1 MTRLRKIET
10 VTKDTNVALKA
21 GIAGRIEAGKLINEA
36 REIYKNDDTK
46 FGEWRKTKLSYPIDQ
61 RTANRYM
68 QLAKCFSENLP
79 EHIPLSGLYKLS
91 APENEHYRSGALEI
105 LGEDKVSLKDVEAAI
120 EQAKVNQ
127 ETITDLDDVLSKVNN
142 FSVKD
147 SRKVFM
153 KIVEHN
159 SVAKVQGWLDMASKP
174 QEKAA

>member
-1 MTRLRKIET
+1 MRSR
-10 VTKDTNVALKA
+10 A
-21 GIAGRIEAGKLINEA
+21 INDSFQYFPA
-36 REIYKNDDTK
+36 VQ
-46 FGEWRKTKLSYPIDQ
+46 G
-61 RTANRYM
+61 
-68 QLAKCFSENLP
+68 
-79 EHIPLSGLYKLS
+79 
-91 APENEHYRSGALEI
+91 EI
-105 LGEDKVSLKDVEAAI
+105 LYFCFGSTPVVKCLFILEAAI